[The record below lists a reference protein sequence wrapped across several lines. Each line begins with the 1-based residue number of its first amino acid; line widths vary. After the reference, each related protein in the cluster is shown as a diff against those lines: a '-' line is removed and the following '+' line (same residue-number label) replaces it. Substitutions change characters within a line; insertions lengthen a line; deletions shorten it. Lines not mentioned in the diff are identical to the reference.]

1 MLLIAIANTVHSANW
16 YAYCNFLQGESF
28 IEILSCDKCFQNT
41 LNSTNYCSSFEGL
54 YTEKNMSLMRNLTEN
69 WFHDDLPDLIEHKQI
84 QSNIFDSKMFDE
96 IGSNLVTIEL
106 INMDIETIAA
116 NAFKRFVALK
126 ILNLSRNKL
135 KQIEL
140 TTFSHVLSNVRGS
153 NLIEIDLSYNELTQI
168 KMENLAYLEQLRVF
182 NVSNNLLDRF
192 DLRFFTII
200 APRLQRLDLSSNYLK
215 EFKLFNNYLLVKSI
229 QQLTVTNSYSLMK
242 NLIAPNLIYLNLDH
256 NYLHEFV
263 DLFSINKNLL
273 GDEQFCILN
282 QIKNENTRLNLSVRH
297 NAWTCDCDIFEM
309 ILAIAFMLNEN
320 ELNEPIYLASK
331 YTQSCYLNNLI
342 HLNSYLFKN
351 FLANIGDLSDMQC
364 VDKNASRS
372 WLTFLRKSCSRDT
385 FLESLTTLKS
395 NSTSTTKQAVLKY
408 DMSSSFY
415 WVCSICIAIIT
426 LSCLF
431 IAWFYCWKRYALSKR
446 LLLLQRRNIGN
457 QRRSNQNQ
465 RTRHVYPAIA
475 ALNLNSDNLEINSEG
490 SVTQQNENSSTS
502 VYNNSTN
509 WRTYPNSAYNNR
521 ASQLSNPNG
530 LYYIS
535 LNRNTG
541 LHFNLKQD
549 LPYFHFEI
557 IYFELNNILYFSY
570 HIC

>member
-1 MLLIAIANTVHSANW
+1 MLIIAIANSVQSTNW

-28 IEILSCDKCFQNT
+28 IEILSCDKCFENA
-41 LNSTNYCSSFEGL
+41 LNSINYCTSFEGL
-54 YTEKNMSLMRNLTEN
+54 FNEKNVSLMRNLTEN
-69 WFHDDLPDLIEHKQI
+69 WFHSDLLDLIEHKQI

-96 IGSNLVTIEL
+96 IATNLVTIEL
-106 INMDIETIAA
+106 MNMDIETIAA

-140 TTFSHVLSNVRGS
+140 TTFSHVPSNVRGAASFNFS
-153 NLIEIDLSYNELTQI
+153 NLIEIDLSFNELTQI
-168 KMENLAYLEQLRVF
+168 KMENLAYLEHLRVF
-182 NVSNNLLDRF
+182 NVSNNRLDRF

-200 APRLQRLDLSSNYLK
+200 APRLQRLDLSSNHLK

-256 NYLHEFV
+256 NYLHDFV
-263 DLFSINKNLL
+263 DLFSINTNLL

-282 QIKNENTRLNLSVRH
+282 QIKNENMRLNLSVRH
-297 NAWTCDCDIFEM
+297 NAWTCDCDMFEM

-320 ELNEPIYLASK
+320 DSNNEPIYYLASK
-331 YTQSCYLNNLI
+331 YTQSCYLNKLI

-351 FLANIGDLSDMQC
+351 FIANVGDLSDMQC
-364 VDKNASRS
+364 VNKNASRN
-372 WLTFLRKSCSRDT
+372 WLTFLTKSCGRDS
-385 FLESLTTLKS
+385 FLESLPGTTLKT

-457 QRRSNQNQ
+457 PRRSNHNQ

-521 ASQLSNPNG
+521 SSQLSNPNG

-535 LNRNTG
+535 LNRNAG
-541 LHFNLKQD
+541 LHLFLNRIYLFMLQ
-549 LPYFHFEI
+549 I
-557 IYFELNNILYFSY
+557 I
-570 HIC
+570 